1 MLGQR
6 GVVGSL
12 DHLWRR
18 GVRSVVRAGAPHG
31 PEATSAVAMPPDV
44 AQVEHAEPAVT
55 IPDLVAVPDQQVID
69 LTMPTTSFL
78 AWTEDF
84 LGDVPATWAESGW
97 GGDPGEMQPVA
108 ITENEVAASPSMSD
122 EAVARR
128 RASAAALR
136 AVLLAQQRRY
146 EEAQA
151 AFCDAFSLDA
161 SMDPQ
166 GIAGFWDLDRGAQ
179 DAAVNALEDAGR
191 TRDAMLLRAKVEAR
205 YRLRIVRTA

>member
-1 MLGQR
+1 MLRQR

-31 PEATSAVAMPPDV
+31 PKKASAAAMLPAI
-44 AQVEHAEPAVT
+44 AQFEQAEPEVT
-55 IPDLVAVPDQQVID
+55 IPELVAVADDPVINPS
-69 LTMPTTSFL
+69 MPTTSYL

-97 GGDPGEMQPVA
+97 GGDPGEMQPVS
-108 ITENEVAASPSMSD
+108 ITENKAETSLSMSD
-122 EAVARR
+122 EVVARR

>member
-1 MLGQR
+1 M
-6 GVVGSL
+6 V
-12 DHLWRR
+12 
-18 GVRSVVRAGAPHG
+18 
-31 PEATSAVAMPPDV
+31 VAMPP
-44 AQVEHAEPAVT
+44 AMSQVEDAEPAVV
-55 IPDLVAVPDQQVID
+55 IPELVEVPDELAIN
-69 LTMPTTSFL
+69 LTLPTTSFL

-97 GGDPGEMQPVA
+97 GGDPGETQPVA
-108 ITENEVAASPSMSD
+108 ITENKAETSSSMSD
-122 EAVARR
+122 EALARR

-146 EEAQA
+146 EEARV

-161 SMDPQ
+161 SMEPQ

>member
-1 MLGQR
+1 MVGQR

-12 DHLWRR
+12 DLLWRR

-31 PEATSAVAMPPDV
+31 LEAAVVVAMPP
-44 AQVEHAEPAVT
+44 AMSQVEDAEPAVV
-55 IPDLVAVPDQQVID
+55 IPELVEVPDEPAIN
-69 LTMPTTSFL
+69 LTLPTTSFL

-97 GGDPGEMQPVA
+97 GGDPGETQPVA
-108 ITENEVAASPSMSD
+108 ITESKAETSSSMSD
-122 EAVARR
+122 EALARR

-146 EEAQA
+146 EEARV

-161 SMDPQ
+161 SMEPQ